1 MSSEPVQWLP
11 AIVALAIGAAAG
23 IAMLIRA
30 RRIRP
35 AAAGDAGP
43 ALRDA
48 EAERDSLL
56 AQLREWNEPGRT
68 RSAEAEAERR
78 DVEIRAARTLR
89 AIEVLAG
96 ESVRRSASRQ
106 GSGLPSSTRRRPEAG
121 VPAGGTPALQG
132 RANPWLGFAAGLG
145 TVAAI
150 AGVGYLAMGSAEDR
164 AVAAPVA
171 QASAAAVPGMDLPDI
186 TPLENAVAADP
197 ENVEIRLELARQLL
211 VRDRLMEV
219 YAHTEHVLRS
229 HPDHP
234 RALTDQALVRLA
246 MGDAEEA
253 LAMLDRALAR
263 DPDLLDAYVHKALV
277 YATTH
282 RHEEATAVIAEAG
295 RRYPDQKAQ
304 LEALLIEMS
313 HGH

>member
-1 MSSEPVQWLP
+1 VSSEPVQWLP
-11 AIVALAIGAAAG
+11 AILALGIGAVAG
-23 IAMLIRA
+23 IAVLIRA

-35 AAAGDAGP
+35 AAAGDAGL

-48 EAERDSLL
+48 EAERDALL

-78 DVEIRAARTLR
+78 EAELRAAKALR
-89 AIEVLAG
+89 AIEGLAG
-96 ESVRRSASRQ
+96 SVRRSASRQ
-106 GSGLPSSTRRRPEAG
+106 DRGLPISTRRPEAG
-121 VPAGGTPALQG
+121 EPAGGTPALQG
-132 RANPWLGFAAGLG
+132 RRANPWLGFAAGLG

-164 AVAAPVA
+164 AVAAPAA
-171 QASAAAVPGMDLPDI
+171 QASPAAVPGTDLPDI

-246 MGDAEEA
+246 MGDAEQA
-253 LAMLDRALAR
+253 LAMLDRALAG

-282 RHEEATAVIAEAG
+282 RHEEAAAVIAEAG
-295 RRYPDQKAQ
+295 SRYPDRKPQ
-304 LEALLIEMS
+304 LEALLVEMS